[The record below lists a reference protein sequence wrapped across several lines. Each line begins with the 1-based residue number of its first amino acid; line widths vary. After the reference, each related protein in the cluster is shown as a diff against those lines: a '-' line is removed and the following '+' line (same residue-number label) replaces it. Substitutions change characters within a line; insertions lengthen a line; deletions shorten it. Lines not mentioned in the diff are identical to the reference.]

1 MLLSEVLYIA
11 KNLKN
16 YKLNEGLKSKTLRDL
31 LRPFSYSNLTLNP
44 RFHHQKYSFD
54 DMEKDRA
61 GVSFFDVT
69 FAYQR
74 AAKDGILTQEL
85 CDTVEGRSSIINR
98 IYIKKKKRKIYG
110 NSYENMGPIYDIIKI
125 IRIKTGYNIGLS
137 EIQDSQLITISPDD
151 AKKKKYKTG
160 LQFWVNYED
169 QLVAITIDNSIILYI
184 TNKGDYG
191 SWYEPNPDYKE
202 KTDFSDFD
210 TNEKS
215 VEEYVK
221 KAFRKIPV
229 YKILTSNVDIKNELG
244 ANNIKALQANGY
256 IYKVYVVN
264 PDYMSSIDTTQK
276 LQTRTEW
283 RAFLQSQLNLAS
295 KNIQR
300 YKQQIKLNKTTG
312 DDSKIIKGVSNFSD
326 ICFDVLQKVQDFEFD
341 YLSKD
346 AIDFHFENSYCITV
360 ELTGHKYQDAL
371 KKIDNFKVFQSER
384 RGPYNSRHK
393 YKVDIFS
400 IDSVTDCFAI
410 VNVYIDSIIQQ
421 VQEVIIRYNEY
432 KELMNK
438 PDINNDSLLSA
449 LSSLKFVYKTL
460 LNQRVYTQDKVL
472 MTALKELK
480 NHKQID
486 LEKLIKPLEDFNNFE
501 DVNLNTGSIY

>member
-1 MLLSEVLYIA
+1 
-11 KNLKN
+11 
-16 YKLNEGLKSKTLRDL
+16 
-31 LRPFSYSNLTLNP
+31 
-44 RFHHQKYSFD
+44 
-54 DMEKDRA
+54 
-61 GVSFFDVT
+61 
-69 FAYQR
+69 
-74 AAKDGILTQEL
+74 
-85 CDTVEGRSSIINR
+85 
-98 IYIKKKKRKIYG
+98 
-110 NSYENMGPIYDIIKI
+110 
-125 IRIKTGYNIGLS
+125 
-137 EIQDSQLITISPDD
+137 
-151 AKKKKYKTG
+151 
-160 LQFWVNYED
+160 
-169 QLVAITIDNSIILYI
+169 
-184 TNKGDYG
+184 
-191 SWYEPNPDYKE
+191 
-202 KTDFSDFD
+202 
-210 TNEKS
+210 
-215 VEEYVK
+215 
-221 KAFRKIPV
+221 
-229 YKILTSNVDIKNELG
+229 
-244 ANNIKALQANGY
+244 
-256 IYKVYVVN
+256 
-264 PDYMSSIDTTQK
+264 MSSIDTTQK

-326 ICFDVLQKVQDFEFD
+326 VCFDVLQKVQDFEFD

-480 NHKQID
+480 NQLDNNQIPY
-486 LEKLIKPLEDFNNFE
+486 LWHCSIHPYNKRIKK
-501 DVNLNTGSIY
+501 S